1 MRQVQ
6 GYLGEEYPRQSA
18 ASCAQRQI
26 KFALFLVQRQRI
38 FDVLKEWGSLMWS
51 SNKNVDSEQKWATSF
66 SVLMML
72 ILLVD
77 KTLEAAFFCCENRI
91 KYHDQEA
98 AAERRLL
105 RELVRLTQTEL
116 FERCKEIFHTSFKTR
131 KGGKEACNPIRD
143 GILAFRGRSVN
154 EGISRLVRDLQ
165 SATREFGKSDGIR
178 SGRRSYNADLGTD
191 RNGDQ
196 VATNIAGGVDGGR
209 VPERGTAGIDLP
221 GGFSRVAVGR

>member
-1 MRQVQ
+1 
-6 GYLGEEYPRQSA
+6 
-18 ASCAQRQI
+18 
-26 KFALFLVQRQRI
+26 LFLVQRQRI

-77 KTLEAAFFCCENRI
+77 KTLEAAFFLCESRI
-91 KYHDQEA
+91 QHHDQEA

-143 GILAFRGRSVN
+143 GILAFRGRSVK
-154 EGISRLVRDLQ
+154 EGISRLVWDLQ
-165 SATREFGKSDGIR
+165 NATREFGKSDGMGYDAAEGRTMLTWARIGTEIR
-178 SGRRSYNADLGTD
+178 SQRTSRAAWTEGRYQDAGRLASIFLGD
-191 RNGDQ
+191 FL
-196 VATNIAGGVDGGR
+196 
-209 VPERGTAGIDLP
+209 E
-221 GGFSRVAVGR
+221 